1 MKELEL
7 YLHIPFCMQKC
18 RYCDFPSGWAAADVR
33 AKYVDHL
40 CQEMQEWEEKTRDRE
55 VTSVFVG
62 GGTPSILT
70 VEEIK
75 KIFYYVYKCFN
86 ISKKAEITIE
96 MNPGTVKRDKLAA
109 YKEVGIN
116 RLSIGCQS
124 LNDQELKN
132 LGRIHTEAEFYQ
144 TYEMAREE
152 GFENISM
159 DLMSAIPGQTLAS
172 WEKTL
177 RKAAELEPEHIS
189 AYSLIIEEGT
199 PFYERYG
206 EGNHSEELPTEEEE
220 RLMYE
225 RTEEILEEYGYHRY
239 EISNYAKEGK
249 ECRHNLGYWERTE
262 YLGLGYHAASLMDH
276 KRWVDGEEA
285 EVLTI
290 QDEMEEFMFLGLR
303 KMKGVSRDNFYRMF
317 GKDMDA
323 VYKTVIEE
331 QKKNGLLKEE
341 NGRIFLSR
349 KGIDLSN
356 YVMSEFL
363 ID

>member
-18 RYCDFPSGWAAADVR
+18 KYCDFPSGCAS
-33 AKYVDHL
+33 
-40 CQEMQEWEEKTRDRE
+40 EKTRADYVDNLCKKMESWKERTKEYE
-55 VTSVFVG
+55 VSTVFVG

-70 VEEIK
+70 AEEMK
-75 KIFYYVYKCFN
+75 KIFKYVHNCFK
-86 ISKKAEITIE
+86 ISKNVEITIE
-96 MNPGTVKRDKLAA
+96 MNPGTVERDKLIA
-109 YKEVGIN
+109 YKEAGIN

-124 LNDQELKN
+124 LDDQELKN
-132 LGRIHTEAEFYQ
+132 LGRIHTEEEFYR
-144 TYEMAREE
+144 TYRMAREV

-159 DLMSAIPGQTLAS
+159 DLMSAIPGQTLKS
-172 WEKTL
+172 WEETL
-177 RKAAELEPEHIS
+177 RKAAELSPEHIS

-206 EGNHSEELPTEEEE
+206 EGKHSEELPSEEEE

-225 RTEEILEEYGYHRY
+225 RTEEILAEYGYHRY

-249 ECRHNLGYWERTE
+249 ECRHNLGYWERKE

-276 KRWVDGEEA
+276 KRWVDGEE
-285 EVLTI
+285 EEKLTI

-303 KMKGVSRDNFYRMF
+303 KMKGVSREDFLKMF
-317 GKDMDA
+317 GQEMDT
-323 VYKTVIEE
+323 VYKDVIEE
-331 QKKNGLLKEE
+331 QKKNGLLLEE
-341 NGRIFLSR
+341 EGRIFLSR